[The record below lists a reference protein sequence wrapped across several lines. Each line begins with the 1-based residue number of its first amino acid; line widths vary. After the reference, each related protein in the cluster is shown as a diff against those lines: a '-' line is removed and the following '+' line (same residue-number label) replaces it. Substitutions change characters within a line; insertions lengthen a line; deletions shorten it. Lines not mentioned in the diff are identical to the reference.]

1 MYGSRPSCATRRCAP
16 RLKENHTERYSSS
29 ARLILHYDPAKLA
42 EVQRATAGDGLVI
55 ENGEH
60 SLEIE
65 GDIIQSV
72 RVIDRII
79 AEIKDFVE

>member
-1 MYGSRPSCATRRCAP
+1 
-16 RLKENHTERYSSS
+16 
-29 ARLILHYDPAKLA
+29 LA